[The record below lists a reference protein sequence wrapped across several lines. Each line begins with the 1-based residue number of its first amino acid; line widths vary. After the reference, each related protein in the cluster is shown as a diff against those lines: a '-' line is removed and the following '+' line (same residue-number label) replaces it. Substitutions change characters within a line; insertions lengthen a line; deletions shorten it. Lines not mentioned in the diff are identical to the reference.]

1 MDGIFGNILKNN
13 IDIIGNIK
21 EEQEEEVNAQSLE
34 VDESEKRKNH
44 NKIVVL
50 DWLTMS
56 FKENEKFRELE
67 EENEDEAGDEDEA
80 QSLEEEDE
88 AEAQSLEDED
98 EDEAEDEAQSLEDE
112 DEDEDEDEEETE
124 GIFQREKRFDTMSK
138 FYCYRIMIEFVKE
151 LKNQEDKVYI
161 KNKINANGL
170 LENEE
175 YEVQEYVYRQY
186 QFDEPTEEESFKYKM
201 HNNQIAIKTKLD
213 NEFYLSLLFYCF
225 EVVYDNKPLVF
236 NELRQKIIDSSIE
249 DYDMKIMR
257 RIKYMTSLD
266 INNWFSFIEDSM
278 AIPFGDYV
286 QYEFNFDKTMII
298 EKTKYNF
305 DEMITHQDISDTK
318 IYTIDDILQLYENKI
333 LESRVLSKYH

>member
-21 EEQEEEVNAQSLE
+21 EEEQEEVNAQSLE

-67 EENEDEAGDEDEA
+67 EEDDSEV
-80 QSLEEEDE
+80 QSLEEDED
-88 AEAQSLEDED
+88 EAQSLEDED
-98 EDEAEDEAQSLEDE
+98 EDEVQSL
-112 DEDEDEDEEETE
+112 EDEDEDEEETE
-124 GIFQREKRFDTMSK
+124 GIFQREKRFDIMSK

-225 EVVYDNKPLVF
+225 EVVYDNKPLVL

-278 AIPFGDYV
+278 AIPIGDYV
-286 QYEFNFDKTMII
+286 QFEYNFDKTMII

>member
-21 EEQEEEVNAQSLE
+21 EEEQEEVNAQSLE

-67 EENEDEAGDEDEA
+67 EEDDSEV
-80 QSLEEEDE
+80 QSLEED
-88 AEAQSLEDED
+88 
-98 EDEAEDEAQSLEDE
+98 EDEAQSLEDE

-124 GIFQREKRFDTMSK
+124 GIFQREKRFDIMSK

-225 EVVYDNKPLVF
+225 EVVYDNKPLVL

-278 AIPFGDYV
+278 AIPIGDYV
-286 QYEFNFDKTMII
+286 QFEYNFDKTMII